1 MAYGPAPE
9 SDKQAR
15 DWLAKHGAEFEL
27 FAGGSWVKPASGEW
41 FDVINPATTQRIAR
55 VPQAGKA
62 DVDAAVA
69 AARAAFRGWSGL
81 PGHARA
87 RYLYALAREVQ
98 RRSEEHTSELQSP
111 CNLVCR
117 LLLEKKKKKNKTEI
131 VKKKTQLKKIS
142 SNIKK

>member
-9 SDKQAR
+9 SEKLALG
-15 DWLAKHGAEFEL
+15 WLDQHGAEFEL

-69 AARAAFRGWSGL
+69 AARAAFPGWSGL
-81 PGHARA
+81 PRHARA
-87 RYLYALAREVQ
+87 RALDALAREAP
-98 RRSEEHTSELQSP
+98 RRRRP
-111 CNLVCR
+111 
-117 LLLEKKKKKNKTEI
+117 
-131 VKKKTQLKKIS
+131 
-142 SNIKK
+142 